1 MCRMPVRC
9 REFPD
14 PLRSAD
20 SSVVL
25 LGARETLGATAAV
38 VAASYIGFGAYAST
52 TDVPVWVIVLSTFTM
67 WALPGQLVLVDMWH
81 VGAPLVAVLL
91 TVMLTN
97 ARFLPMTV
105 TMLPVLHDP
114 AHPRWRYYA
123 VAHFVS
129 MISWA
134 VCMRRCP
141 ELPPARRLEYLVGM
155 ALVCVGIGAVSGAC
169 GYFAAGWIPPA
180 VQLGLIFLTPVN
192 FFVMLIGDLKERLG
206 ALALICGA
214 AAGPLFYLLTPQWS
228 VLLAGLAGGTLA
240 FALSKALEARRV

>member
-1 MCRMPVRC
+1 MRT
-9 REFPD
+9 
-14 PLRSAD
+14 AD
-20 SSVVL
+20 CSGYL

-38 VAASYIGFGAYAST
+38 VAASYVGFGAYAST
-52 TDVPVWVIVLSTFTM
+52 TDVSVWVIVLSTFTM

-81 VGAPLVAVLL
+81 VGAPLIAVLL

-105 TMLPVLHDP
+105 TLLPALRDP

-123 VAHFVS
+123 AAHFVS

-141 ELPPARRLEYLVGM
+141 DLPRARRLEYLVGM
-155 ALVCVGIGAVSGAC
+155 TLACIAVGAVSVAC
-169 GYFAAGWIPPA
+169 GYYAAGWISPA

-192 FFVMLIGDLKERLG
+192 FFVMLLGELKERLG
-206 ALALICGA
+206 ALALVCGA

-228 VLLAGLAGGTLA
+228 VLMAGLVGGTIA
-240 FALSKALEARRV
+240 FAINKALETRRV